1 MDNEEGHYTVI
12 ENPSF
17 NCYGNVTN
25 NNGLYHLE
33 KDDSGDREDGRPVVK
48 NYCVS

>member
-1 MDNEEGHYTVI
+1 MEMDIEEGHHTVI

-33 KDDSGDREDGRPVVK
+33 KDDRDNGVK